1 MTLNTIQMKKTLV
14 AVFLLLSAYLS
25 FAQAPLQVH
34 SNNKGLYVVH
44 TVAPKENFYSIGR
57 LYSISPKEIV
67 AFNGVDM
74 ANGLAI
80 GQKLMIPLIAS
91 NFSQSNQK
99 GLPVVYVVGDAEGLM
114 KVSQKNNNVSL
125 SNLRQWNKLSSDAVS
140 KGQSVVVGY
149 INATGQPA
157 ASVVKTEA
165 PKQEPVA
172 AKPEPQQVA
181 QTQAVEK
188 KPEPVAEK
196 KQEQVVQ
203 TRVAEARASTAN
215 VSNQQV
221 AVGGAGYFKIHYD
234 QQSKKYGTN
243 KDLTVTSGIFKTAS
257 GWQDAKYYA
266 LMDNVEPGT
275 IVRIINPDNNKAI
288 FAKVLGEMS
297 GIRQNQGLEVR
308 ISNAAASALSVTDTD
323 KFIVKLN
330 Y

>member
-1 MTLNTIQMKKTLV
+1 MKKTLL
-14 AVFLLLSAYLS
+14 AVFLLLSTYLS
-25 FAQAPLQVH
+25 FAQSPLQVH

-74 ANGLAI
+74 AGGLAI

-91 NFSQSNQK
+91 NFSQTTQS
-99 GLPVVYVVGDAEGLM
+99 GVPVVYVVGEGEGLM
-114 KVSQKNNNVSL
+114 RVSQKNNNVVL
-125 SNLRQWNKLSSDAVS
+125 ANLRKWNNLSSDAVS
-140 KGQSVVVGY
+140 KGQSLVVGY
-149 INATGQPA
+149 VAATGQTA
-157 ASVVKTEA
+157 AATVAKTEA

-172 AKPEPQQVA
+172 SNPEPKQTISAEVA
-181 QTQAVEK
+181 EK
-188 KPEPVAEK
+188 KPEPIVQK
-196 KQEQVVQ
+196 KQEQVVP
-203 TRVAEARASTAN
+203 TKASEARSSIAS

-221 AVGGAGYFKIHYD
+221 AAGGAGYFKNQYD
-234 QQSKKYGTN
+234 QQSKKYGNN

-323 KFIVKLN
+323 KFIVKVN